1 MQVYGGPAF
10 LGHPNSGIWTPQQQ
24 EPPSPVPPGLSP
36 VSLWLLPIHPPVPRS
51 PGPPAPPAPPANPPP
66 RLTPPPPAPLFPGLP
81 PSISCRPSSPPEHT
95 TNTGTAKLHI
105 LPRIPW
111 SSVVFSSPPIRQI
124 GSQCVLHL
132 SMSLFGPD
140 SYWGGSDDFHA
151 RGDILKNEW
160 FHQTIRQIDSR
171 GVFPET

>member
-1 MQVYGGPAF
+1 MAGLPSSAIQTQEF
-10 LGHPNSGIWTPQQQ
+10 GHPSNKNPL
-24 EPPSPVPPGLSP
+24 PLYPL
-36 VSLWLLPIHPPVPRS
+36 VSPRS
-51 PGPPAPPAPPANPPP
+51 PSGFCQSTPRYPGPPAPPPPRPP
-66 RLTPPPPAPLFPGLP
+66 RLTPPPGSPPPPPAPLFPGLP